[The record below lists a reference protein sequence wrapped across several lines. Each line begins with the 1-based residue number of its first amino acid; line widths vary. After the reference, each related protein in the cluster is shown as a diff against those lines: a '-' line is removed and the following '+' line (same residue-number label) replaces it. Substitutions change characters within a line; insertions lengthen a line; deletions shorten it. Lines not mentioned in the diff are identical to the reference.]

1 MQLNQQEILQF
12 DPIPR
17 KYLRQAPPWYAT
29 RTRARSRKL
38 TADAL
43 HQCHPDG
50 VPLAIWHDAANR
62 SEMYTFQGCA
72 FRWATVRNAVG
83 PGLALART
91 WSDGRPLAE
100 IVRTTHE
107 GLRALTGDDGSA
119 TRIRDLALFCHG
131 HTTSISYGGGGH
143 QLRIADL
150 EALTTAIADALSPQ
164 LRVILYACNT
174 GRNANPVEAA
184 EWMHT
189 SLYEGGS
196 MSFAGALRDC
206 LVGRGKSECE
216 VWAHTT
222 AGHTTYNCALRVFR
236 GRDGV
241 GSPGVAFARA
251 YVHDWPSEYLER
263 FQGAVQAAGFAIR
276 PVDRARFQAAAEDLY
291 TRKFYATYQAT
302 CANKELLVDGQRLP
316 MAAPTQ
322 PEASAAPIRRRW
334 EDVWKSHRIL
344 WAQQLAAA
352 TKLPRA

>member
-1 MQLNQQEILQF
+1 MRLNRQEILQF

-17 KYLRQAPPWYAT
+17 KYLRQAPQWYAT

-43 HQCHPDG
+43 HHCHPDG

-83 PGLALART
+83 PGLALAQT
-91 WSDGRPLAE
+91 WSDGQPLAE

-119 TRIRDLALFCHG
+119 TRIRDLVLFCHG

-150 EALTTAIADALSPQ
+150 EALTAEIADALSPQ

-174 GRNANPVEAA
+174 GRNANPAEAA

-196 MSFAGALRDC
+196 MSFAGALRDG

-216 VWAHTT
+216 VWASSTALTT
-222 AGHTTYNCALRVFR
+222 PRLRGDVQR
-236 GRDGV
+236 RRRRDGQPV
-241 GSPGVAFARA
+241 FGRPFCRPLSAKMRA
-251 YVHDWPSEYLER
+251 PWREK
-263 FQGAVQAAGFAIR
+263 I
-276 PVDRARFQAAAEDLY
+276 AEQRTVCESGRLKRDDLP
-291 TRKFYATYQAT
+291 T
-302 CANKELLVDGQRLP
+302 CCLAWSLLGLMRR
-316 MAAPTQ
+316 AAP
-322 PEASAAPIRRRW
+322 
-334 EDVWKSHRIL
+334 DHRHPHHCSGIS
-344 WAQQLAAA
+344 
-352 TKLPRA
+352 